1 MTLDEKEGQ
10 QLLRSTY
17 VAELDHREQDKLAMI
32 LDHDSW
38 QDVACSLGLDASY
51 IHVC

>member
-10 QLLRSTY
+10 QLLCSTY
-17 VAELDHREQDKLAMI
+17 VTELDHREQEKLAMI
-32 LDHDSW
+32 LDHGSW
-38 QDVACSLGLDASY
+38 QDVASSLGLDASR